1 VNKLLAQQLEKA
13 KDASGAVDVDR
24 LANLVTEAYEA
35 ADRDRQRTDHSI
47 GLMVEE
53 RDRMSRELDALV
65 TERTAALKSREEQL
79 EAQNL
84 RFDAAINNM
93 TQALLMF
100 DKDARLVICNNRY
113 LEMYP
118 GAASAT
124 LPGATLLECLQA
136 RATAGTLGGEPE
148 EIAET
153 VLAGVARGKP
163 FAWLSELPD
172 GRTISIRIHP
182 IADGGWVA
190 TNEDVTD
197 RRQAERRIA
206 HMARHDAL
214 TDLPNRAY
222 LREFLDDALTR
233 VRPGERLAV
242 LYVDV
247 DEFKGVNDTLGH
259 AIGDELLKAVAER
272 LRGCIREHD
281 AVARVGGDEF
291 AIVQTGIVRGAAEA
305 AALGTRVCEALRA
318 PYRLGAYD
326 IVVEATVGIAIAPD
340 DSDDASDLI
349 KHADLALNRA
359 KGGSHGTFRFFE
371 PEMDARMKARRTLEL
386 ALRKALTNGE
396 FVLHYQPVVNLADGR
411 VTCCEGLIRW
421 RHPERGEISPA
432 EFIPV
437 AEEMGLIIPIGD
449 WVIHQACADAKAW
462 PEDVRVAINL
472 SPLQLLNPRL
482 VPTIVQEL
490 AASGLP
496 ASRLEVEITESVLM
510 QNTETT
516 LSALHRLRGLGIR
529 ISMDDFGTGYSSLSN
544 LRSFPFD
551 KIKIDRSFINGLPER
566 EDSTAIVRAVASL
579 ARSLKMTTTAE
590 GVETSAQMEQVRL
603 LGCTEMQG
611 YYFSRPRPVEH
622 INRLLNRDD
631 VRPAKIA

>member
-1 VNKLLAQQLEKA
+1 MNKLLAQQIEKA
-13 KDASGAVDVDR
+13 KGASGTVDIDR
-24 LANLVTEAYEA
+24 LVSLVSETYEA
-35 ADRDRQRTDHSI
+35 ADLDRQRTGRSI
-47 GLMVEE
+47 EE
-53 RDRMSRELDALV
+53 RDRMSKQLEALV
-65 TERTAALKSREEQL
+65 VERTAAIKSREAEL

-113 LEMYP
+113 YEMYP
-118 GAASAT
+118 GAAAASV
-124 LPGATLLECLQA
+124 PGASLLECLHA
-136 RATAGTLGGEPE
+136 RASAGVLGGESE
-148 EIAET
+148 DIAET
-153 VLAGVARGKP
+153 VLATVARGKP
-163 FAWLSELPD
+163 SAWLSELPD
-172 GRTISIRIHP
+172 GRTISVRIHP

-222 LREFLDDALTR
+222 LHEFLTDALSR
-233 VRPGERLAV
+233 VRPDERLAV
-242 LYVDV
+242 LYLDI

-259 AIGDELLKAVAER
+259 ATGDDLLKAVAER

-291 AIVQTGIVRGAAEA
+291 AIVQTGILRGAAEA
-305 AALGTRVCEALRA
+305 AALATRICDAIRA

-340 DSDDASDLI
+340 DADDASDLI

-359 KGGSHGTFRFFE
+359 KGETHGTFRFFE
-371 PEMDARMKARRTLEL
+371 AEMDARMKARRTLEL
-386 ALRKALTNGE
+386 ALRKALTAGE
-396 FVLHYQPVVNLADGR
+396 FELQYQPVVNLSDGR
-411 VTCCEGLIRW
+411 ITCCEALIRW
-421 RHPERGEISPA
+421 RHPERGEISPV
-432 EFIPV
+432 EFVPV
-437 AEEMGLIIPIGD
+437 AEEMGLIVPIGD
-449 WVIHQACADAKAW
+449 WVIHQACIDARAW

-566 EDSTAIVRAVASL
+566 EDSTAIVRAVATL

-622 INRLLNRDD
+622 INRLLSREDI
-631 VRPAKIA
+631 RPAKIA

>member
-1 VNKLLAQQLEKA
+1 MNKLLAQQLENA
-13 KDASGAVDVDR
+13 KDARGAVDVDR

-35 ADRDRQRTDHSI
+35 ADRDRQRTDHSM

-53 RDRMSRELDALV
+53 RDRMSRELEGLV
-65 TERTAALKSREEQL
+65 ADRTAALKSREAEL

-113 LEMYP
+113 YEMYP

-148 EIAET
+148 ETAET

-305 AALGTRVCEALRA
+305 AALATRVCEALRA

-326 IVVEATVGIAIAPD
+326 VVVEATVGIAIAPD

-386 ALRKALTNGE
+386 ALRKALTAGE

-566 EDSTAIVRAVASL
+566 EDSTAIVRAVAGL